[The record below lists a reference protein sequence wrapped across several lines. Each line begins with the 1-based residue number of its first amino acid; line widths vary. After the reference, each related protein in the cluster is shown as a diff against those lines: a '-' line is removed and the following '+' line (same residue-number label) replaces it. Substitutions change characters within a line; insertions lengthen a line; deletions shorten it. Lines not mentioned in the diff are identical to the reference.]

1 MFKPT
6 QRAASRAGS
15 TPPTAPTPTSA
26 RTTTPATATG
36 PMTRRS
42 TAKRPATQP
51 QAFAEAEKDLPDVDA
66 AIRFLQQKA
75 LIPEGDTA
83 VTEAALVT
91 GLLHFALVSPSHD
104 LARKGLIAFAYL
116 ARELFAKNT
125 AHTIA
130 QTVAERAEE
139 QLTLRLDEH
148 TTRIETQMEEV
159 MGELAAARKELGE
172 SAGRLKDACDWAG
185 QAEAALTAARVEL
198 EAAGS
203 SRPAMGASHAPATT
217 LTLEAAPARTRRA
230 VNLADLLRR
239 QVLVRGATLDS
250 PSGQRPSDADVLKRA
265 HDALDALAAA
275 GLTPPK
281 DGVIESAKILSH
293 GDIVF
298 VASSAAMAKWLGGP
312 NVATVFSRKIDLK
325 AHVIE

>member
-1 MFKPT
+1 MYKPG

-15 TPPTAPTPTSA
+15 TPPTAPTSTSA

-42 TAKRPATQP
+42 ATKRPATQQ
-51 QAFAEAEKDLPDVDA
+51 QAFAEAEKDLPDVEA
-66 AIRFLQQKA
+66 AIQFLQQKT
-75 LIPEGDTA
+75 LIPEGNSA

-91 GLLHFALVSPSHD
+91 GLLHFAFGSPAQD

-116 ARELFAKNT
+116 AQELFAQNT
-125 AHTIA
+125 ANSIA
-130 QTVAERAEE
+130 QAVAERAEE

-148 TTRIETQMEEV
+148 TTHMESRLEEV
-159 MGELAAARKELGE
+159 MGDLENTRKELGE
-172 SAGRLKDACDWAG
+172 GIAKFKDACEWAG
-185 QAEAALTAARVEL
+185 QAEAAFTAARVDL
-198 EAAGS
+198 EAMGTA
-203 SRPAMGASHAPATT
+203 RPVSGMLPPPTAT

-239 QVLVRGATLDS
+239 QVLVRGASLDS
-250 PSGQRPSDADVLKRA
+250 PSGQRPSDADVLKKA
-265 HDALDALAAA
+265 HDTLDALAAA

-281 DGVIESAKILSH
+281 DGAIESAKILAH

-298 VASSAAMAKWLGGP
+298 VASSAAMAKWLGSP
-312 NVATVFSRKIDLK
+312 NVATAFSRKIDLK
-325 AHVIE
+325 AHVVE